1 MSKTRHTEA
10 QIIGVLKQLEAGRKA
25 EDVAREAGVSKH
37 TIYAWKAKYGGMD
50 VSQAQEAKQLRDE
63 NTKLRKLVAD
73 LSLDK
78 EALQSVIPKKRL
90 ELVALKA
97 AIEQVQQEYAFSERR
112 ACRLMTMAVTTY
124 RYRSLRTDEPLRTK
138 LVELAREK
146 PRFGYRRLQVLLQ
159 RSGEHV
165 NHKRL
170 HRVYREAGL
179 AIRRKKRKHCVR
191 EGKPLVVRT
200 SANQE
205 WALDFVHDAVECGR
219 TIRVLS
225 VVDAYTRECLALEV
239 DTSFASRRVTRV
251 LEAIVA
257 ERGQPL
263 AIRCDNGPE
272 LTSRH
277 FLAWCVERQIE
288 LVHIQPGKPM
298 QNGRVESFHG
308 RLREECLNLSWF
320 QNLFDARRKIAAW
333 RTEYNEERPHSSLGY
348 KTPKE
353 FAAAQAA
360 NFYRAE
366 LGQEASNAG
375 PLPQTPIPAQTGDRA
390 VVTCRILT

>member
-1 MSKTRHTEA
+1 M
-10 QIIGVLKQLEAGRKA
+10 
-25 EDVAREAGVSKH
+25 
-37 TIYAWKAKYGGMD
+37 
-50 VSQAQEAKQLRDE
+50 
-63 NTKLRKLVAD
+63 
-73 LSLDK
+73 
-78 EALQSVIPKKRL
+78 
-90 ELVALKA
+90 
-97 AIEQVQQEYAFSERR
+97 QQEYAFSERR

-124 RYRSLRTDEPLRTK
+124 RYRSLRTDEPLRTR
-138 LVELAREK
+138 LVELARKK
-146 PRFGYRRLQVLLQ
+146 PRFGYRRLHVLLR
-159 RSGEHV
+159 RSGEQV
-165 NHKRL
+165 NHKRV

-191 EGKPLVVRT
+191 EGKPLAVRT
-200 SANQE
+200 AANQE

-225 VVDAYTRECLALEV
+225 VEDAYTRECLAMEV

-251 LEAIVA
+251 LETIIA

-320 QNLFDARRKIAAW
+320 QNLFDARRKITAW

-360 NFYRAE
+360 NFYKAE
-366 LGQEASNAG
+366 LGQEASNTG
-375 PLPQTPIPAQTGDRA
+375 PLPQAPIPAQTGDGA
-390 VVTCRILT
+390 EKSCRILT